1 LLLEILNARTSLTAV
16 SKLFESSVQQGAN
29 EILQSSP
36 ELFQVREASAA
47 IFRDSP
53 ELLST
58 LTKVTAVVD
67 EEANA
72 VLATIIGVLSSC
84 SNFNFFVRF
93 YSC

>member
-1 LLLEILNARTSLTAV
+1 MISVVMLNIWSSIKGLLNGDPDMGISCSKRYSSRTSLTAV

-36 ELFQVREASAA
+36 ELFQVREASSA

-58 LTKVTAVVD
+58 LTKLT
-67 EEANA
+67 
-72 VLATIIGVLSSC
+72 T
-84 SNFNFFVRF
+84 
-93 YSC
+93 